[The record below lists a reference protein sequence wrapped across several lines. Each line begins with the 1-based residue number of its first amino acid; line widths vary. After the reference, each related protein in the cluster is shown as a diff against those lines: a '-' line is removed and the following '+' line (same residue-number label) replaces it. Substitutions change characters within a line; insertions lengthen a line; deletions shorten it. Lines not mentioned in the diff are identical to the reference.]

1 MSQHLNLS
9 DLPIGVDA
17 DVVAVRLPTDLNA
30 VSAEDR
36 DILLRLIEI
45 GFVPGERVRVIA
57 VGHPGREPIAVRVG
71 GTTFGLRRFEAEW
84 VQIQPLNAKHPAPI
98 TESAIAGSSIA
109 NPVVKENV

>member
-1 MSQHLNLS
+1 MSTLSQHLNLS

-17 DVVAVRLPTDLNA
+17 DVVAVRLPTDPHT

-84 VQIQPLNAKHPAPI
+84 VHVQPLTATRPAAVAEP
-98 TESAIAGSSIA
+98 AIAAPSVA
-109 NPVVKENV
+109 EKA